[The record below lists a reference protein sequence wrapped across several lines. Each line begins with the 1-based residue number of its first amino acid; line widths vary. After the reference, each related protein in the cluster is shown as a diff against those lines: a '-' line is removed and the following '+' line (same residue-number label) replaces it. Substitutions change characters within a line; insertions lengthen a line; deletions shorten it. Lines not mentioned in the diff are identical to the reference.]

1 MFEESA
7 KLLVWVISVVL
18 LAVIILPQMIR
29 ILREYERGG
38 DFSSRQA
45 ARHKRAGIDFPH
57 SDRRSHGEDGSA
69 RRDHRRRAPG
79 SHDTGQRAD
88 DR

>member
-29 ILREYERGG
+29 ILRE
-38 DFSSRQA
+38 
-45 ARHKRAGIDFPH
+45 
-57 SDRRSHGEDGSA
+57 
-69 RRDHRRRAPG
+69 
-79 SHDTGQRAD
+79 
-88 DR
+88 